1 LFQITLKTRNALR
14 KPEFN
19 HFFKFVLVY
28 LKKIARLT
36 VAILVIGLL
45 FSFSTLWYFSSDL
58 PDYKILANYKP
69 PVSSRV
75 HSGEGQLIAE
85 YAIQKRL
92 FIPYDSVPK
101 IVIYSFLSAED
112 KNFFSHP
119 GVDAKSITRA
129 IIKNLKNIYSEK
141 RLEGASTIT
150 QQVAKNFLLTSEVSI
165 KRKIKEAIL
174 AFRIEKAYS
183 KERIMELYLN
193 QIYLGEG
200 TYGIAA
206 ASLEYFDKAVN
217 NLNYEEAALLAA
229 LPKAPSKYN
238 PYKSIERAKVRR
250 NIVLKNLYDNSYINK
265 SEYEKLKKKEIK
277 TKKRKIKL
285 LEEANFYSEEV
296 RRIVSDTYGYDEL
309 YKGGLSIRTPLN
321 SKYQIEA
328 VEALREGL
336 EEYDKRHGW
345 RGSVA
350 NLSDKSWQN
359 KIQKFIPD
367 KSLNWELAKVID
379 ISDLTVKIEIQNKE
393 IGFID
398 FKNVNWTRKKNF
410 NELFKLNDIIYVKK
424 IKKNKWNLKQ
434 LPKINGAI
442 VAMDP
447 YTGRI
452 LAMAGGF
459 SYKLSE
465 FNRAT
470 QAKRQPGSAFKPFVY
485 AAALESG
492 FTPSTLVLDAPFV
505 MDQGEGLKTWK
516 PENYG
521 KKFYGPSTLRVGI
534 EKSRNLMTVRVA
546 QKVGFEKISNITNSF
561 GIYKDVPELLSV
573 SLGAAE
579 TTLVQLT
586 NAYCTFVNGGKKVTP
601 IFIDRIQD
609 RRGKTIFNSDKRKC
623 IGCKE
628 ISYLDKKIPKIQEN
642 QKQIISSETAYQI
655 TSMMEGVVQRG
666 TGRKLKDLNLALA
679 GKTGTTNK
687 NMDAWFLGFT
697 SKLVIGVYV
706 GFDEPKSLGRY
717 ETGAKAA
724 LPVFKKFVKS
734 VVQKDDALPFKVP
747 KNINLV
753 IVDVETGLPPNSD
766 TKKVIYESF
775 KSEDNFIVNLE
786 KLSNKDKLGFYDSQ
800 DQRTILK
807 FY

>member
-1 LFQITLKTRNALR
+1 MMVYFKKSLKLLIAI
-14 KPEFN
+14 
-19 HFFKFVLVY
+19 FVL
-28 LKKIARLT
+28 
-36 VAILVIGLL
+36 GLL
-45 FSFSTLWYFSSDL
+45 FIFSTLWYFSSDL
-58 PDYKILANYKP
+58 PDYKILSSYKP

-85 YAIQKRL
+85 YALQKRL
-92 FIPYDSVPK
+92 FIPYDSIPK
-101 IVIYSFLSAED
+101 KVIYSFLSAED
-112 KNFFSHP
+112 KNFFTHP
-119 GVDAKSITRA
+119 GIDAKSITRA

-150 QQVAKNFLLTSEVSI
+150 QQVAKNFLLSNEVSL

-174 AFRIEKAYS
+174 AFRIERAYS

-217 NLNYEEAALLAA
+217 DLNYVESALLAA
-229 LPKAPSKYN
+229 LPRAPSKYN
-238 PYKSIERAKVRR
+238 PYKSPERAKKRR
-250 NIVLKNLYDNSYINK
+250 NIVLKNLYENSYINK
-265 SEYEKLKKKEIK
+265 TQYDNLKEKEIR

-285 LEEANFYSEEV
+285 IEEANFYSEEV
-296 RRIVSDTYGYDEL
+296 RRIVSDTYGYDSL

-321 SKYQIEA
+321 SNYQIEA
-328 VEALREGL
+328 LKALRKGL
-336 EEYDKRHGW
+336 EAYDKRHGW
-345 RGSVA
+345 RGPIT
-350 NLSDKSWQN
+350 NLAKEEWKKNIHQ
-359 KIQKFIPD
+359 FIPE
-367 KSLNWELAKVID
+367 KSLDWKLAKVVEVDKLI
-379 ISDLTVKIEIQNKE
+379 TKIEIENEE

-398 FKNVNWTRKKNF
+398 FKNIAWTRKKSF
-410 NELFKLNDIIYVKK
+410 EDLLIPNDIIYVKK

-434 LPKINGAI
+434 LPKVNGAI
-442 VAMDP
+442 IVMDP
-447 YTGRI
+447 HTGRV
-452 LAMAGGF
+452 LAMVGGF

-465 FNRAT
+465 FNRVT

-485 AAALESG
+485 AAALENG

-505 MDQGEGLKTWK
+505 IDQGVGLKTWK

-521 KKFYGPSTLRVGI
+521 KKFYGPSTLRTGI

-546 QKVGFEKISNITNSF
+546 QKVGFEKISKITNRL
-561 GIYKDVPELLSV
+561 GIYDDVPELLSV
-573 SLGAAE
+573 SLGSAE

-609 RRGKTIFNSDKRKC
+609 RRGKTIFNADKRKC
-623 IGCKE
+623 LGCEE
-628 ISYLDKKIPKIQEN
+628 ISYLNEEIPTIQDDRE
-642 QKQIISSETAYQI
+642 QIISPATAYQI
-655 TSMMEGVVQRG
+655 TSMLEGVVKRG
-666 TGRKLKDLNLALA
+666 TGRNLRDLKLTLA

-697 SKLVIGVYV
+697 SKIVIGVYV
-706 GFDEPKSLGRY
+706 GFDEPESLGRY

-724 LPVFKKFVKS
+724 LPIFKNFIKNVVK
-734 VVQKDDALPFKVP
+734 KKEALPFKIP
-747 KNINLV
+747 KDINLV
-753 IVDVETGLPPNSD
+753 MVDAETGLRPNIN
-766 TKKVIYESF
+766 TKKIIYESF
-775 KSEDNFIVNLE
+775 KSKGHFMVDLE
-786 KLSNKDKLGFYDSQ
+786 KSSSTDILGFSDSENI
-800 DQRTILK
+800 RKIFK

>member
-1 LFQITLKTRNALR
+1 MMVYFKKSLKLLIAI
-14 KPEFN
+14 
-19 HFFKFVLVY
+19 FVL
-28 LKKIARLT
+28 
-36 VAILVIGLL
+36 GLL
-45 FSFSTLWYFSSDL
+45 FIFSTLWYFSSDL
-58 PDYKILANYKP
+58 PDYKILSSYKP

-85 YAIQKRL
+85 YALQKRL
-92 FIPYDSVPK
+92 FIPYDSIPK
-101 IVIYSFLSAED
+101 KVIYSFLSAED
-112 KNFFSHP
+112 KNFFTHP
-119 GVDAKSITRA
+119 GIDAKSITRA

-150 QQVAKNFLLTSEVSI
+150 QQVAKNFLLSSEVSL

-174 AFRIEKAYS
+174 AFRIERAYS

-217 NLNYEEAALLAA
+217 DLNYVESALLAA
-229 LPKAPSKYN
+229 LPRAPSKYN
-238 PYKSIERAKVRR
+238 PYKSPERAKKRR
-250 NIVLKNLYDNSYINK
+250 NIVLKNLYENSYINK
-265 SEYEKLKKKEIK
+265 TQYDNLKEKEIR

-285 LEEANFYSEEV
+285 IEEANFYSEEV
-296 RRIVSDTYGYDEL
+296 RRIVSDTYGYDSL

-321 SKYQIEA
+321 SNYQIEA
-328 VEALREGL
+328 LKALRKGL
-336 EEYDKRHGW
+336 EAYDKRHGW
-345 RGSVA
+345 RGPIT
-350 NLSDKSWQN
+350 NLAKEEWKKNIHQ
-359 KIQKFIPD
+359 FIPE
-367 KSLNWELAKVID
+367 KSLDWKLAKVVEVDKLI
-379 ISDLTVKIEIQNKE
+379 TKIEIENEE

-398 FKNVNWTRKKNF
+398 FKNIAWTRKKSF
-410 NELFKLNDIIYVKK
+410 EDLLIPNDIIYVKK

-434 LPKINGAI
+434 LPKVNGAI
-442 VAMDP
+442 IVMDP
-447 YTGRI
+447 HTGRV
-452 LAMAGGF
+452 LAMVGGF

-465 FNRAT
+465 FNRVT

-485 AAALESG
+485 AAALENG

-505 MDQGEGLKTWK
+505 IDQGVGLKTWK

-521 KKFYGPSTLRVGI
+521 KKFYGPSTLRTGI

-546 QKVGFEKISNITNSF
+546 QGVGFEKISRITNRL
-561 GIYKDVPELLSV
+561 GIYNDVPELLSV
-573 SLGAAE
+573 SLGSAE

-609 RRGKTIFNSDKRKC
+609 RRGKTIFNADKRKC
-623 IGCKE
+623 LGCEE
-628 ISYLDKKIPKIQEN
+628 ISYLNEEIPTIQDDRE
-642 QKQIISSETAYQI
+642 QIISPATAYQI
-655 TSMMEGVVQRG
+655 TSMLEGVVKRG
-666 TGRKLKDLNLALA
+666 TGRNLRDLKLTLA

-697 SKLVIGVYV
+697 SKIVIGVYV
-706 GFDEPKSLGRY
+706 GFDEPESLGRY

-724 LPVFKKFVKS
+724 LPIFKNFIKNVVK
-734 VVQKDDALPFKVP
+734 KKEALPFKIP
-747 KNINLV
+747 KDINLV
-753 IVDVETGLPPNSD
+753 MVDAETGLRPNIN
-766 TKKVIYESF
+766 TKKIIYESF
-775 KSEDNFIVNLE
+775 KSKGHFMVDLE
-786 KLSNKDKLGFYDSQ
+786 KSSSTDILGFSDSENI
-800 DQRTILK
+800 RKIFK

>member
-1 LFQITLKTRNALR
+1 MLIYF
-14 KPEFN
+14 
-19 HFFKFVLVY
+19 
-28 LKKIARLT
+28 KKIIKLAIVILT
-36 VAILVIGLL
+36 IGLL
-45 FSFSTLWYFSSDL
+45 FILSTLWYFSSDL

-69 PVSSRV
+69 PISSRV

-85 YAIQKRL
+85 YALQKRL

-101 IVIYSFLSAED
+101 NVIYSFLSAED

-129 IIKNLKNIYSEK
+129 IIKNLKNMYSKK

-165 KRKIKEAIL
+165 KRKIKEVIL
-174 AFRIEKAYS
+174 AFRIERAYS

-206 ASLEYFDKAVN
+206 ASLEYFDKAVS

-229 LPKAPSKYN
+229 LPKAPNKYN
-238 PYKSIERAKVRR
+238 PFKSIERAKTRR
-250 NIVLKNLYDNSYINK
+250 NFVLKNLYENSYINK
-265 SEYEKLKKKEIK
+265 AEYENLKKKEIK

-285 LEEANFYSEEV
+285 FEEANFYSEEV
-296 RRIVSDTYGYDEL
+296 RRIVSNSYGYDNL

-321 SKYQIEA
+321 SNYQIEA
-328 VEALREGL
+328 VKALREGL

-345 RGSVA
+345 RGSIT
-350 NLSDKSWQN
+350 NLNIPDWQN
-359 KIQKFIPD
+359 NIQAFILD
-367 KSLNWELAKVID
+367 KSLDWKLAKVVD
-379 ISDLTVKIEIQNKE
+379 VNKLSLKIEIENKE

-398 FKNVNWTRKKNF
+398 FNNINWTRKKSF
-410 NELFKLNDIIYVKK
+410 EDLLKLNDIIYVKK
-424 IKKNKWNLKQ
+424 IKKNRWSLKQ
-434 LPKINGAI
+434 LPEINGAI
-442 VAMDP
+442 IVMDP
-447 YTGRI
+447 YTGRV
-452 LAMAGGF
+452 LAMVGGF
-459 SYKLSE
+459 SFRLSE

-485 AAALESG
+485 AAALENG
-492 FTPSTLVLDAPFV
+492 FTPSTLILDAPFV
-505 MDQGEGLKTWK
+505 IDQGEGLKTWK

-521 KKFYGPSTLRVGI
+521 KKFYGPSTLRTGI

-546 QKVGFEKISNITNSF
+546 QKVGFNNISKITNSF
-561 GIYKDVPELLSV
+561 GIYNDVPELLSV
-573 SLGAAE
+573 SLGSAE
-579 TTLVQLT
+579 TTLVRLT

-609 RRGKTIFNSDKRKC
+609 RRGKTIYNADKRKC
-623 IGCKE
+623 IGCEE
-628 ISYLDKKIPKIQEN
+628 ISYLKDEIPVIQDDRE
-642 QKQIISSETAYQI
+642 QIISPETAYQI
-655 TSMMEGVVQRG
+655 TSMLEGAVKRG
-666 TGRKLKDLNLALA
+666 TGRKLKNLNLPLA
-679 GKTGTTNK
+679 GKTGTTND

-697 SKLVIGVYV
+697 SKLVVGTFI
-706 GFDEPKSLGRY
+706 GFDEPTSLGKS

-724 LPVFKKFVKS
+724 LPIFKKFVK
-734 VVQKDDALPFKVP
+734 KIIRKKDALPFKVP
-747 KNINLV
+747 KSINLV
-753 IVDVETGLPPNSD
+753 MVDVETGLQPNSN

-775 KSEDNFIVNLE
+775 KTADNFVGGFEN
-786 KLSNKDKLGFYDSQ
+786 SPDKHRLGFYDF
-800 DQRTILK
+800 DNQRSTLR